1 LSARDQFST
10 EQVMKK
16 FSIVL
21 AALATI
27 VIAAPQT
34 ASAMNKEGMGMHHK
48 MHHKMTKHHKMHH
61 EKTMKQDKM

>member
-48 MHHKMTKHHKMHH
+48 MHHKKHHKMMHH